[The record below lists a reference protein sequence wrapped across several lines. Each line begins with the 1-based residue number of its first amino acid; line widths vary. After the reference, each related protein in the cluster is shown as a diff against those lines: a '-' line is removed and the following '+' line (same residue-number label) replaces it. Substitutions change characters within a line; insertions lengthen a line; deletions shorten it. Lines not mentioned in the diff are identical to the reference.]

1 MKKYSLGVFLNIFK
15 RDRVDWQ
22 RQIEFIRSLRKVEH
36 VEIMLEETE
45 IDTKDILF
53 LSDNLKNYKIILHA
67 PFMDVALLSLHE
79 EIVQASF
86 KILKKSIQIGS
97 ILDAK
102 LITIHLERYP
112 NAWSERDVVGKSM
125 LWIDRLTKM
134 SPFPFAVENLSFSGL
149 TQIAYPSTKNGIIN
163 LMKKLP
169 NSSGLTIDIGHL
181 LKDGTDVF
189 DVLKNTHKSVLNMHL
204 HDGMKG
210 SAHLRLGD
218 GNLDLDR
225 FFSFLKESKYD
236 KFVTLEVIGEKEIRD
251 SWKLAVDYSSRY
263 L

>member
-102 LITIHLERYP
+102 LI
-112 NAWSERDVVGKSM
+112 
-125 LWIDRLTKM
+125 
-134 SPFPFAVENLSFSGL
+134 
-149 TQIAYPSTKNGIIN
+149 II
-163 LMKKLP
+163 
-169 NSSGLTIDIGHL
+169 
-181 LKDGTDVF
+181 
-189 DVLKNTHKSVLNMHL
+189 
-204 HDGMKG
+204 
-210 SAHLRLGD
+210 
-218 GNLDLDR
+218 
-225 FFSFLKESKYD
+225 
-236 KFVTLEVIGEKEIRD
+236 
-251 SWKLAVDYSSRY
+251 
-263 L
+263 